1 MRWHVCFREPVA
13 SILHLFNSTGPRCT
27 WISRHYVRACLRER
41 ERVRGKRH
49 KLKKKKD
56 HDRQKLGR
64 NNFKVFNCVCGN
76 KAVIEK
82 THLLGSIS

>member
-49 KLKKKKD
+49 KLKKKKKTMTVKNLGEITLKYLIVYVET
-56 HDRQKLGR
+56 KL
-64 NNFKVFNCVCGN
+64 
-76 KAVIEK
+76 
-82 THLLGSIS
+82 